1 MILNYSEMIIIRV
14 HNLLKI
20 GSTILQNSPSHY
32 TQIKVWIASIHT
44 VSFVY
49 AIFVLNIK

>member
-1 MILNYSEMIIIRV
+1 MIIIMV

-20 GSTILQNSPSHY
+20 GSTILENSPSHY
-32 TQIKVWIASIHT
+32 TQIKDRIASIHT
-44 VSFVY
+44 VSFAY